1 MPIRDVK
8 WSIFIVTVIGNFLG
22 MFDSTTVNLALYSM
36 SQDLNVSMSQIQW
49 VIIAYM
55 LTLTVLLPF
64 FGKLGDIL
72 PKNKLYASGFALFA
86 LGAFLNFTSQS
97 FGWLIVFRCIEAL
110 GASIM
115 ISNASAIIA
124 TIFKGEKRGKALGIN
139 GGIVALGA
147 LLGPAVSG
155 ILLNFFGWHS
165 IFLPSIPV
173 AIFGMIYAYRLLPS
187 HVQKIDNFKFDYKGF
202 IYFTVSIFSLL
213 LAISQGK
220 VWGWGSLRILLL
232 GVITLIFG
240 VLFYIRDHKI
250 DYPMINFKLFKIKE
264 FTFGSAAVM
273 LSYMTM
279 FTDSVLLPFYMQE
292 ILSFNPMK
300 TGMVILSY
308 ASLLSITAPIAG
320 RYAGKHGS
328 KNITRCGV
336 LIYVI
341 SLLIFITFN
350 ETTSTLAII
359 CTYGFMGIG
368 NGLFQSPS
376 NNAILSK
383 IQKHEL
389 GIASGI
395 LSLARNMGQI
405 LGVAI
410 TITAFSSFKAS
421 GLAQNLTYNTAFLNA
436 FHYTMMIGILFGLTC
451 FTFAFIAYRN
461 ENISRHV

>member
-1 MPIRDVK
+1 MTVK
-8 WSIFIVTVIGNFLG
+8 DIKWTIFVVTVIGNFLG

-36 SQDLNVSMSQIQW
+36 SQDLNVTMSQIQW

-72 PKNKLYASGFALFA
+72 PKNKLYATGFGLFA
-86 LGAFLNFTSQS
+86 LGAFLNFTAQS
-97 FGWLIVFRCIEAL
+97 FGWLILFRCIEAL

-124 TIFKGEKRGKALGIN
+124 SIFKGARRGKALGLN

-147 LLGPAVSG
+147 LTGPAISG
-155 ILLNFFGWHS
+155 VMLNYFGWHA
-165 IFLPSIPV
+165 IFLPAIPV
-173 AIFGMIYAYRLLPS
+173 ALFGAFYAYKLLPS
-187 HVQKIDNFKFDYKGF
+187 HAPKRDNFKFDYKGF

-220 VWGWGSLRILLL
+220 VWGWSSLKIFIL
-232 GVITLIFG
+232 GVIALIFG
-240 VLFYIRDHKI
+240 ILFYVRDHKI
-250 DYPMINFKLFKIKE
+250 DYPMINFKLFKIRE

-292 ILSFNPMK
+292 ILDYNPMK

-308 ASLLSITAPIAG
+308 ASILSITAPFAG

-328 KNITRCGV
+328 KTITRCGIIV
-336 LIYVI
+336 YII
-341 SLLIFITFN
+341 ALLIFTTFD
-350 ETTSTLAII
+350 EKTSVLAII
-359 CTYGFMGIG
+359 CTYGFLGLG

-383 IQKHEL
+383 IHKFEL

-410 TITAFSSFKAS
+410 TITAFTSFKSS
-421 GLAQNLTYNTAFLNA
+421 GLAQSLTYNTAFLNA
-436 FHYTMMIGILFGLTC
+436 FHYTLLIGVLFGTLC
-451 FTFAFIAYRN
+451 FISAFIAYKN
-461 ENISRHV
+461 EERPAK

>member
-1 MPIRDVK
+1 MTIKNIK
-8 WSIFIVTVIGNFLG
+8 WTIFVVTVIGNFLG

-36 SQDLNVSMSQIQW
+36 SQDLNVSMTQIQW

-72 PKNKLYASGFALFA
+72 PKNKLYATGFGLFA
-86 LGAFLNFTSQS
+86 LGAFLNFTAQS
-97 FGWLIVFRCIEAL
+97 FGWLILFRCIEAL

-124 TIFKGEKRGKALGIN
+124 SIFKGEKRGKALGLN
-139 GGIVALGA
+139 GGMVALGA
-147 LLGPAVSG
+147 LMGPALSG
-155 ILLNFFGWHS
+155 IILNYFGWHA

-173 AIFGMIYAYRLLPS
+173 AVFGGIYAYRLLPS
-187 HVQKIDNFKFDYKGF
+187 HSPKLTNFKFDYKGF

-220 VWGWGSLRILLL
+220 VWGWSSLKILLL
-232 GVITLIFG
+232 GIIALIFG
-240 VLFYIRDHKI
+240 VLFYVRDHKI

-264 FTFGSAAVM
+264 FTFGSTAVM

-292 ILSFNPMK
+292 ILEYNPMK
-300 TGMVILSY
+300 TGLVILSY
-308 ASLLSITAPIAG
+308 ASLLSITAPLAG

-328 KNITRCGV
+328 KIITRGGV
-336 LIYVI
+336 MIYVI

-359 CTYGFMGIG
+359 CTYGFMGVG

-383 IQKHEL
+383 MHKCEL

-410 TITAFSSFKAS
+410 TITAFSSFKAI
-421 GLAQNLTYNTAFLNA
+421 GLAQNLTYNTAFLDA
-436 FHYTMMIGILFGLTC
+436 FHYTMMIGVLFGLTC
-451 FTFAFIAYRN
+451 FTFAFFAYKN
-461 ENISRHV
+461 EKISGHV